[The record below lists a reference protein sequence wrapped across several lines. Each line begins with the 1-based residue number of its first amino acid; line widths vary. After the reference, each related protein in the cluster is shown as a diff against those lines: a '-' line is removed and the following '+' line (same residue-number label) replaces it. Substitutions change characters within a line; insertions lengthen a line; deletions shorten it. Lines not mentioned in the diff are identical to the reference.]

1 MKKAMRTLFV
11 CAAVLLV
18 ATFLFSGC
26 TKYAKQE
33 QLKALEEAKSAA
45 LAAEKS
51 LADCKNQTATL
62 EGQLTQKQQALQ
74 EMKAEKQTV
83 AGRLAAMEN

>member
-1 MKKAMRTLFV
+1 MKKAMRTVFV
-11 CAAVLLV
+11 FAAVLLV
-18 ATFLFSGC
+18 ATFFFGGC

-51 LADCKNQTATL
+51 LADCKNQTAAL
-62 EGQLTQKQQALQ
+62 EGQLAQKQQKLQ

-83 AGRLAAMEN
+83 DNRLAAMGN